1 MFVEIGG
8 LIKKGLG
15 QDVIKKFSK
24 KKEVITVGVAKGR
37 AKDLFDINEFGDAG
51 ETEILTLIVTEESSD
66 KTFDE
71 LYRFLK
77 LDKKKQGIIYKYFPL
92 HKITFNK

>member
-15 QDVIKKFSK
+15 QQVIKRFSK
-24 KKEVITVGVAKGR
+24 KKDVITVGVAKGR

-51 ETEILTLIVTEESSD
+51 ETEILTIIVLEKSSNNL
-66 KTFDE
+66 FDE
-71 LYRFLK
+71 LYKFLQ
-77 LDKKKQGIIYKYFPL
+77 LDKKKQGVIYKYFTI
-92 HKITFNK
+92 HKVSFIK

>member
-15 QDVIKKFSK
+15 QQVIKRFSK
-24 KKEVITVGVAKGR
+24 KKDVITVGVAKGR

-51 ETEILTLIVTEESSD
+51 ETEILTIIVLEKSSNNL
-66 KTFDE
+66 FDE
-71 LYRFLK
+71 LYKFLQ
-77 LDKKKQGIIYKYFPL
+77 LDKKKQGVIYKYFTI
-92 HKITFNK
+92 HKVSFSK

>member
-15 QDVIKKFSK
+15 QQVIKKFSK
-24 KKEVITVGVAKGR
+24 KKGVITVGVAKGR

-51 ETEILTLIVTEESSD
+51 ETEILTIIVVEKSSD
-66 KTFDE
+66 NLFDE
-71 LYRFLK
+71 LYKFLQ
-77 LDKKKQGIIYKYFPL
+77 LDKKKQGVIYKYFTI
-92 HKITFNK
+92 HKVSFSK

>member
-15 QDVIKKFSK
+15 QQVIKRFSK
-24 KKEVITVGVAKGR
+24 KKDVITVGVAKGR

-51 ETEILTLIVTEESSD
+51 ETEILTIIVVEKSSD
-66 KTFDE
+66 NLFDE
-71 LYRFLK
+71 LYKFLQ
-77 LDKKKQGIIYKYFPL
+77 LDKKKQGVIYKYFTI
-92 HKITFNK
+92 HKVSFSK